1 MISLPLVIK
10 SFIEQYSLLLKFGA
24 VALVAASIW
33 GHGYYTAYQYWDNW
47 YDQEKSRQ
55 ITINKQAQERGEQKA
70 KELIEEEKKDEAI
83 LQQNEKESATDPN
96 RDRPALSRSSV
107 QRLNR
112 L

>member
-1 MISLPLVIK
+1 MKI
-10 SFIEQYSLLLKFGA
+10 GA
-24 VALVAASIW
+24 VLAVVASIW

-47 YDQEKSRQ
+47 YDAEKTRQ
-55 ITINKQAQERGEQKA
+55 TEVNKQAQERGKQKA

-83 LQQNEKESATDPN
+83 LQQNEKESATDPD

-107 QRLNR
+107 QRLNK